1 MSKELRFSNQTKL
14 PMRPYYI
21 TDIAEITGGKII
33 HSSDSS
39 HANQIQHLL
48 IDSRKIIY
56 PESSVF
62 IAIKG
67 DRNDGHK
74 YIQDVYDAG
83 VRNFIVETLHATSL
97 QNNDVNIIHVKNGL
111 HALQQI
117 AAYHRKQF
125 QYPVIGITGSNGKT
139 IVKEW
144 LYQLLKDDLNIVR
157 NPKSFNSQ
165 VGVPLSVW
173 QMNESHQLGI
183 FEAGISLKDE
193 MENLQHIIK
202 PSIGILTNIGS
213 AHDEGFKNTKEKLHE
228 KLKLFSK
235 SDLLIYCSDQSAVE
249 ENVSSFSKQHP
260 HLKIVEW
267 SKNGN
272 AKSLNFDIDIK
283 KSSTIISLRKGAQIV
298 SVNIPFTDE
307 ASVANACTCF
317 AFLISINRVSTDILK
332 RFEELQPVEMRLQL
346 KEGINNCVIINDS
359 YNADIN
365 ALQIA
370 LDFLDQQ
377 SAGYTKTVIL
387 SDILQTGLS
396 SDELYSQVSKLL
408 KQKGVQNII
417 AIGKQIGKH
426 KKIFD
431 SNTQYF
437 ESTQSFIDSF
447 KSLDFSQQII
457 LLKGARQFQFEKIS
471 ALLEKK
477 VHETVF
483 EINLNALVNNLNVYR
498 SKLKPGVKL
507 MGMVKA
513 FSYGAGSYEIA
524 KVLEFNRID
533 YLTVAYADEGVTLR
547 KAGIKSPIMVM
558 NPEVT
563 SFDTILQNNL
573 EPEIYTFFILEQ
585 LIKACD
591 GEEVSIH
598 IEVDCGMKRLGFD
611 EAEMDQLIAM
621 LKQYPNIRVRSVFAH
636 LAASEDKKHDEFTR
650 EQISKFKRI
659 AEKVDTA
666 FEYPVL
672 KHILNS
678 SGIVRFPEAQFDM
691 VRLGIGLYGV
701 DPSEKIQKH
710 LQQIGTLKTVI
721 SQLREI
727 KNYETVGYSR
737 KGKVIVDS
745 KIATVAIGYAD
756 GLNRR
761 LGNGKGFMLVNGKHA
776 QIVGS
781 ICMDMTMLDV
791 TNIDCKEGDEVIV
804 FGKEI
809 DINDV
814 ADKVGT
820 IPYEILTSVSQR
832 VKRVYYYE

>member
-1 MSKELRFSNQTKL
+1 MGYSIQ
-14 PMRPYYI
+14 
-21 TDIAEITGGKII
+21 EITEITKGKL
-33 HSSDSS
+33 
-39 HANQIQHLL
+39 IQTSTAMGIADVVEHLL

-67 DRNDGHK
+67 DRNDGHT

-83 VRNFIVETLHATSL
+83 VRNFIVENLHAISFSDTK
-97 QNNDVNIIHVKNGL
+97 VNIIQVDNGL

-117 AAYHRKQF
+117 ASYHRSQF

-144 LYQLLKDDLNIVR
+144 LCQLLKDDMNIVR

-173 QMNESHQLGI
+173 QMNENNQLGV
-183 FEAGISLKDE
+183 FEAGISLKGE
-193 MENLQHIIK
+193 MENLLKIIQ

-213 AHDEGFKNTKEKLHE
+213 AHDEGFKNTQEKLQE
-228 KLKLFSK
+228 KLKLFTK
-235 SDLLIYCSDQSAVE
+235 SGLLIFCADQPEVA
-249 ENVSSFSKQHP
+249 ENVSTFSKQHSA
-260 HLKIVEW
+260 LKTFSW
-267 SKNGN
+267 SKINRQAN
-272 AKSLNFDIDIK
+272 VYFEVEVNKQYAKILYK
-283 KSSTIISLRKGAQIV
+283 KGAQIV

-396 SDELYSQVSKLL
+396 AEELYSQVAKLL
-408 KQKGVQNII
+408 KQKGIHNVI
-417 AIGKQIGKH
+417 AIGNQISKH
-426 KKIFD
+426 KNIFD

-437 ESTQSFIDSF
+437 ETTQAFIDSF

-457 LLKGARQFQFEKIS
+457 LLKGARHFQFEKIS

-573 EPEIYTFFILEQ
+573 EPEIYTFSILEQ

-611 EAEMDQLIAM
+611 EAEVDQLISI
-621 LKQYPNIRVRSVFAH
+621 LKQNPNIRVRSVFAH

-659 AEKVDTA
+659 AEKVDIS
-666 FEYPVL
+666 FDYPVL

-678 SGIVRFPEAQFDM
+678 SGIIRFPEAQFDM

-701 DPSEKIQKH
+701 DPSEKIQKQ

-776 QIVGS
+776 QIIGS

-809 DINDV
+809 DINDM

-820 IPYEILTSVSQR
+820 IPYEILTSISQR

>member
-1 MSKELRFSNQTKL
+1 MGYSIQE
-14 PMRPYYI
+14 
-21 TDIAEITGGKII
+21 IAEITKGKLI
-33 HSSDSS
+33 HTSSATGIADVVE
-39 HANQIQHLL
+39 HLL

-83 VRNFIVETLHATSL
+83 VRNFIVENINTSSL

-117 AAYHRKQF
+117 AKYHRKQF

-173 QMNESHQLGI
+173 QMNEQHQLGI
-183 FEAGISLKDE
+183 FEAGISQTDE
-193 MENLQHIIK
+193 MEKLQHIIH
-202 PSIGILTNIGS
+202 PSVGILTNIGS
-213 AHDEGFKNTKEKLHE
+213 AHDEGFISRKEKLQE
-228 KLKLFSK
+228 KLKLFTE
-235 SDLLIYCSDQSAVE
+235 SDLLIYCCDQNEVDETIA
-249 ENVSSFSKQHP
+249 SFSKLHT
-260 HLKIVEW
+260 HLKTFSW
-267 SKNGN
+267 SKNNSQAN
-272 AKSLNFDIDIK
+272 ANFDIDIK
-283 KSSTIISLRKGAQIV
+283 KSTTIISLRKGAQIV

-307 ASVANACTCF
+307 ASIANACTCF

-332 RFEELQPVEMRLQL
+332 RFEELQPIEMRLQL

-377 SAGYTKTVIL
+377 SSGYTKTVIL

-396 SDELYSQVSKLL
+396 SEELYSQVAKIL
-408 KQKGVQNII
+408 KQKGIQRII
-417 AIGKQIGKH
+417 AIGKQISKQ

-437 ESTQSFIDSF
+437 ETTQAFIESF

-498 SKLKPGVKL
+498 SKLKPGVKV

-533 YLTVAYADEGVTLR
+533 YLAVAYADEGVTLR
-547 KAGIKSPIMVM
+547 KAGIKLPIMVM
-558 NPEVT
+558 NPETT
-563 SFDTILQNNL
+563 SFEQILQNNL
-573 EPEIYTFFILEQ
+573 EPEIYNFFILDH
-585 LIKACD
+585 LIKTCN
-591 GEEVSIH
+591 GEKVSIH
-598 IEVDCGMKRLGFD
+598 IEVDCGMNRLGFD
-611 EAEMDQLIAM
+611 EMEVEQLIACI
-621 LKQYPNIRVRSVFAH
+621 KQNPNIRLRSVFAH
-636 LAASEDKKHDEFTR
+636 LAASEEKKHDEFTH

-659 AEKVDTA
+659 SEKVATA
-666 FEYPVL
+666 FDYPVL

-678 SGIVRFPEAQFDM
+678 SGVVRFPEAQFDM

-701 DPSEKIQKH
+701 DPSAKIQKQ

-776 QIVGS
+776 QIIGS